1 MLRAFVVLV
10 LAANVLF
17 LGWTQGWLQSVW
29 PSLPHGQREPE
40 RLAAQVRPELV
51 TVVPPKNTNAAV
63 TAARAADASLRACFE
78 AGPFA
83 ESEVAAAENV
93 LLQNAIPAG
102 SWSRDSVA
110 RLAPWAVYMGRFS
123 DRDLM
128 RQKEEELR
136 RLKIGFEELRAPPLL
151 APGLR
156 ISTHADKAAADQALA
171 QLTERG
177 VRNARVVELPA
188 LAPQIWLRV
197 AKADADMQ
205 VRLRGLG
212 GVGNGFQP
220 CKTN

>member
-29 PSLPHGQREPE
+29 PALPHGQREPE
-40 RLAAQVRPELV
+40 RLAAQVRPDLV

-63 TAARAADASLRACFE
+63 TAARAADASMRACFE

-93 LLQNAIPAG
+93 LLQNGIPAG

-110 RLAPWAVYMGRFS
+110 RSAPWAVYMGRFS
-123 DRDLM
+123 DREVM

-171 QLTERG
+171 QLNERG

-188 LAPQIWLRV
+188 LAPQTWLRV
-197 AKADADMQ
+197 AKADADLQ

-220 CKTN
+220 CKAN

>member
-1 MLRAFVVLV
+1 MLRAVVVLV
-10 LAANVLF
+10 LAANFFF
-17 LGWTQGWLQSVW
+17 LAFTQGWLQSVW

-40 RLAAQVRPELV
+40 RMAAQVRPELV

-63 TAARAADASLRACFE
+63 AAARAADASIRACFE

-93 LLQNAIPAG
+93 LLQNSIPAG
-102 SWSRDSVA
+102 TWSRDSVA
-110 RLAPWAVYMGRFS
+110 RSAPWAVYMGRFS
-123 DRDLM
+123 DRDVM

-136 RLKIGFEELRAPPLL
+136 RLKVSFEELRTPPLL

-156 ISTHADKAAADQALA
+156 ISTHPDKAAADQALA
-171 QLTERG
+171 QLNEKG
-177 VRNARVVELPA
+177 VRTARVVELPP

-197 AKADADMQ
+197 AKADADLQ

-220 CKTN
+220 CKAN